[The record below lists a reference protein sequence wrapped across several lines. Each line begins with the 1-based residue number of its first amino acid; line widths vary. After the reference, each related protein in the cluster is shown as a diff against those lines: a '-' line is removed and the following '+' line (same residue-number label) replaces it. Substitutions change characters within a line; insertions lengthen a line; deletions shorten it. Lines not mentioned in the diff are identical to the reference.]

1 MVDADDAQRKVI
13 GLGRQL
19 HRDRRARE
27 GGVDVVNWNRVVWVR
42 GVTRDIAY
50 DAQSA
55 IRRRQRVRFDEWRDL
70 GREVDAVDEDI

>member
-1 MVDADDAQRKVI
+1 MIDADDAQRKVV
-13 GLGRQL
+13 GLSRQL
-19 HRDRRARE
+19 HRNGRAGK

-55 IRRRQRVRFDEWRDL
+55 IRRR
-70 GREVDAVDEDI
+70 